1 MNSNIEVRRL
11 TTLSEQSLARH
22 IFDTT
27 WQMDSGTEITSNLL
41 QAMTHSGAYLSGAFI
56 SDRCV
61 GAAFAF
67 PATNESLHLHSH
79 MTAVLDLFRDQGV
92 GYALK
97 IDQWRWAK
105 EHSFSEITWTF
116 DPLVSRNARF
126 NLMKLGVDVKD
137 YLPNFYGEMADA
149 LNAGDESDRLLV
161 SWKTST
167 QNVKPRNLSEVRSE
181 FCRFIAIPEDIV
193 EIRSKDQKESMKWRL
208 RVRDELMNFLNQ
220 GGKIVGFSDKNE
232 YVLQI

>member
-79 MTAVLDLFRDQGV
+79 MTAVLDLYRDQGV

>member
-11 TTLSEQSLARH
+11 TTLSEQSLARR

-79 MTAVLDLFRDQGV
+79 MTAVLDLYRDQGV